1 MVLNRGLQSQAVID
15 GLGQGVLVFDTAN
28 RLVMENQAARTILGA
43 DLKLIRS
50 EGWKAATVL
59 FNTRLSDP
67 DQSLDVIRA
76 KALASERPV
85 RFHAYRSGEHVPCW
99 AAAIHGTGGE
109 VYTML
114 TIDVPDWTALTELME
129 KYLEEVRDAVDSTA
143 GHADLIMQSVARPKP
158 NETVEQLGRR
168 ITGFARIMSI
178 HMHRLGALTSLM
190 ERLESVRTNRVRESV
205 RAARRRLNLSTFIE
219 DFLEELDEHAL
230 ADPESEA
237 QDFRR
242 RLQIN
247 IPDDLL
253 IYASPTHLA
262 VILRDILRNAIMY
275 SLKASPV
282 YIVAHGRDQSVQI
295 DVIDEGY
302 GIRASEAERVFA
314 PFMRARQPQI
324 VGEFG
329 YGLSLY
335 LCKHEVEAMNGRIW
349 FESEEGVGTTFSLKL
364 PVWHDDS
371 ASSESE

>member
-1 MVLNRGLQSQAVID
+1 
-15 GLGQGVLVFDTAN
+15 
-28 RLVMENQAARTILGA
+28 MENQAARTILGA

-99 AAAIHGTGGE
+99 AAAIHGAGGE

-129 KYLEEVRDAVDSTA
+129 RYLEEVRDAVDSTA
-143 GHADLIMQSVARPKP
+143 GHADLIMQSVSRPKP

-190 ERLESVRTNRVRESV
+190 ERLENVRTNRVRDEV
-205 RAARRRLNLSTFIE
+205 RAGRRRINLSTFLE
-219 DFLEELDEHAL
+219 DFLEELDENAL
-230 ADPESEA
+230 ADPESEV

-242 RLQIN
+242 RLQLS

-253 IYASPTHLA
+253 IYASPMHLA
-262 VILRDILRNAIMY
+262 VILRDLLRNAIMY

-282 YIVAHGRDQSVQI
+282 YIVGHGRDQSVQI
-295 DVIDEGY
+295 DVVDEGY
-302 GIRASEAERVFA
+302 GIRGSEAERVFA

-364 PVWHDDS
+364 PAWRDD
-371 ASSESE
+371 SSESE

>member
-15 GLGQGVLVFDTAN
+15 GLGQGVLIFDTAN

-50 EGWKAATVL
+50 EGWKAAAVL

-114 TIDVPDWTALTELME
+114 TLDVPDWTALSELME
-129 KYLEEVRDAVDSTA
+129 KYLDEVRDAVDSTA
-143 GHADLIMQSVARPKP
+143 GHADLILQSVGRPKP

-168 ITGFARIMSI
+168 ITGFARIIDI
-178 HMHRLGALTSLM
+178 HMNRLGALTSLV
-190 ERLESVRTNRVRESV
+190 ERLEKVRTNIVRDEV
-205 RAARRRLNLSTFIE
+205 RAGRRRLNLASFME

-230 ADPESEA
+230 ADPESES

-242 RLQIN
+242 RLQTS
-247 IPDDLL
+247 IPADLAV
-253 IYASPTHLA
+253 IASPAHLA
-262 VILRDILRNAIMY
+262 VILRDLLRNAIMY
-275 SLKASPV
+275 SLKAAPV
-282 YIVAHGRDQSVQI
+282 YVVAHGRDRTVQI

-314 PFMRARQPQI
+314 LFMRSRQPQVI
-324 VGEFG
+324 GEFG

-349 FESEEGVGTTFSLKL
+349 FESEEAVGTTFSLKL
-364 PVWHDDS
+364 PAWLDDS
-371 ASSESE
+371 SGSESE

>member
-1 MVLNRGLQSQAVID
+1 MVLNRGLQSQTVID

-43 DLKLIRS
+43 DLKMIRS

-114 TIDVPDWTALTELME
+114 TIDVPDWTALSELME
-129 KYLEEVRDAVDSTA
+129 KYLDEVRDAVDSTA

-178 HMHRLGALTSLM
+178 HMNRLGALTSLM
-190 ERLESVRTNRVRESV
+190 ERLENVRTNRVRDEV
-205 RAARRRLNLSTFIE
+205 RVGRRRINFSTFIE
-219 DFLEELDEHAL
+219 DFLEELDENAL
-230 ADPESEA
+230 ADPESEV

-242 RLQIN
+242 RLQMS

-253 IYASPTHLA
+253 IHASPMHLA
-262 VILRDILRNAIMY
+262 VILRDLLRNAIMY
-275 SLKASPV
+275 SLKAAPV
-282 YIVAHGRDQSVQI
+282 YIVAHGRDQSAQI
-295 DVIDEGY
+295 DVVDEGY
-302 GIRASEAERVFA
+302 GIRASEGERVFA

-364 PVWHDDS
+364 PAWRDDS
-371 ASSESE
+371 SSSESE